1 MNDVPERIERLE
13 KEVLTVGLEIT
24 TALRTCIDILDIMCE
39 LLKKQKMADKRIDNL
54 EKKMMKEKK
63 ESKGK

>member
-54 EKKMMKEKK
+54 EKKKMKEKK

>member
-24 TALRTCIDILDIMCE
+24 TALRTCIDILDIMSE

-54 EKKMMKEKK
+54 EKKKMKEKK